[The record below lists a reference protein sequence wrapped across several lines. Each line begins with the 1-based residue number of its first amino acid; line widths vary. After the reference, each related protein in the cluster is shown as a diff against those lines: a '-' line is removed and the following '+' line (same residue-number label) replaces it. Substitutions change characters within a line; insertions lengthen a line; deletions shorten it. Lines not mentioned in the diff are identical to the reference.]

1 MDQMDCKP
9 YQPLPKVRCEMELA
23 YTSSS
28 DESED
33 GLSPR
38 KSLDSRETLHE
49 YSNELRMNYNC
60 HKKDIMQT
68 VEESR
73 QAIEFCEAPSVLC
86 GRYQAD
92 RCDPSQHGY
101 PMIMGSDVDTE
112 TEGAASPDHALRLW
126 MREIKSEHSSC
137 LSSRANSMLSL
148 TDTEQERKSDV
159 ENELPAGCH
168 SKFTF
173 RPLPPPP
180 PPPHG
185 CTCRSQQTHSLDTLQ
200 RNTMTVQSNLS
211 PASTEPPANAQ
222 QDTAQL
228 HNSWVL
234 NSNIPLETRH
244 FLFKPGSGTSSLYGT
259 TNPSYPLTSNTVYS
273 PPPRPLPR
281 STFSRP
287 AFTFNKPYKCCNWK
301 CTALSATAITVTLA
315 LLLAYVIAVHLF
327 GLTWQLQPVHGQL
340 YENGGSKSF
349 TGLENLDITSST
361 LGGKGSDKDDMKDK
375 GDLGG
380 KTVNVFQRGRAI
392 DTGEVDI
399 GMQVMQTI
407 PPGHFWRFQ
416 VTADH
421 PLYLK
426 FNVSLAKDALLGIY
440 GRRNLPPT
448 HTQFDFVKLLDG
460 KQLIKHEV
468 KTSEKSK
475 NNTPQNLILM
485 TLQEAGFIEYMDSG
499 TWHFA
504 FYNDGK
510 KVEQVFVLTS
520 VIESMDEC
528 STNCNGNG
536 ECLSGHCHCFP
547 GFIGP
552 DCARDSCPVLCSAN
566 GQYDKGHCLC
576 HNEWKGPECDVPGDE
591 CIDPTCHGH
600 GTCIAGMCICVP
612 GYRGQSCEEEDC
624 LDPTCSGHGVC
635 VQSKCH
641 CTAGWGGLKC
651 ESPAPV
657 CHELC
662 SGHGTLLADTETCSC
677 DLNWTGSDC
686 STEIC
691 EVDCG
696 DHGVCLGGLCHCEKG
711 WGGQSCDQHVCHPR
725 CTEHGKCKDGKCEC
739 SSGWEGE
746 HCTVAQHLDN
756 VVKEGCPGLC
766 NGNGRCTLDQNGW
779 HCVCQA
785 GWSGAGCN
793 VIMEMACD
801 DNRDNDG
808 DGLTDCMDPDCCRQT
823 ICYTGQLCQG
833 SPDPLDLIQQSQLPF
848 PFQPPRLFYD
858 RIKFLVGKEN
868 THVLPSDGLFDSNSV
883 CVVRGQVVA
892 VDETPLVG
900 VNISFLNHEDYGYTI
915 SRQDGSFDLVAIGG
929 ISITLVFERGP
940 FIMENRTLWLPWNKF
955 VVVDKVIM
963 RRAESN
969 PPYCDLSS
977 FSTLNPIV
985 LPSPLT
991 TFTGSCPQ
999 RGPAIPEIQVVQE
1012 EIAVP
1017 ASFVKLSYLS
1027 SRAPGYKSL
1036 LRIIMAHG
1044 FIPTGLVK
1052 VHLMIAIEGRLF
1064 QKWFPA
1070 RPDLAHTFTWN
1081 KTDVYGQKVSGLAE
1095 VEVSVGYEYEACPD
1109 VILWEKRTAILQGF
1123 EKDASN
1129 LGGWSLDK
1137 HHVLNV
1143 QSGILH
1149 KGNGENQFIS
1159 QQPFVIASIMGNGRQ
1174 RSVACPNC
1182 NSLAKDNKL
1191 YAPVA
1196 LACGS
1201 DGSTY
1206 IGDFNFVRRVFP
1218 SGNAINILE
1227 LRNRDMRHSHSPA
1240 HKYYLAVDP
1249 VSGLLYLSDTST
1261 RRVYRVK
1268 SLTQTKDLLRNSQVV
1283 AGTGDQCLP
1292 FDQNHCGDG
1301 GKASEASLT
1310 SPRGIAVD
1318 KYGFIFFVDGTTIRK
1333 VNQNGIITTIIGSNG
1348 LTSTQPLS
1356 CDSVM
1361 DISQVRLEWPTD
1373 LAVNPIDN
1381 SLYVLDNNIVL
1392 QVLETSRVRI
1402 VAGRP
1407 IHCQVPGINHS
1418 LLSKMAIHST
1428 LESARA
1434 IAVSHSGALYIA
1446 ETDERKINRIQQ
1458 VTTNGEIFIFTGT
1471 STECDCKIDPNCN
1484 CFSGDGGYAKDGKL
1498 KTPTSLAV
1506 SPDGTLY
1513 IADLANIRIRAVT
1526 RNKPRYS
1533 RSNLYEVASP
1543 ADQEL
1548 YLFNVNGT
1556 HLNTLNLIT
1565 GDYIYNF
1572 SYNNNGDVST
1582 ISGNNG
1588 NSLHIRRD
1596 ANGAP
1601 LWLVV
1606 PGGQVYWLTI
1616 SNNGALKRVSTYG
1629 NDLAMLTYH
1638 GNTGLLATKN
1648 NENGWTTVY
1657 EYDSDG
1663 HLTNVTFPTG
1673 QVSTFYSEVDK
1684 SVQVEANL
1692 SNKENFAVTTNFSAT
1707 NAAYTFRQEHIQ
1719 NTYWVGPDGSLRVN
1733 FASGMELT
1741 LQTEPHLLAGAANPT
1756 MGKCN
1761 ISLPTEHNPNIVEWR
1776 QRKEQT
1782 KGTLAVFGRRFRAHN
1797 RNLLSIDFDRV
1808 TRIGKIYD
1816 DHRKFTLKIQYDRS
1830 GRPVLWTP
1838 SNNFNEV
1845 NVTYSPMGLVT
1856 GMQRGTWV
1864 ERMEYDQ
1871 IGQIISRVLAD
1882 GKIWSYTYSEKSVTL
1897 LLHSQRRY
1905 IFDYDV
1911 TDRLYSVTMPSMVRH
1926 TMQTICSVGYYR
1938 NIYTPPDSSASIIQD
1953 YMEDGRLLQ
1962 TLFLGTGRMVI
1973 YKYTKLSKFS
1983 EILYD
1988 TTQVNFTY
1996 DEAAGVIKT
2005 IQLVHEGFTC
2015 TVRFRQTGPLVAR
2028 QIFRFSDEDLVN
2040 ARFDYSYNNFRITSM
2055 QAMINETPLPID
2067 LYRHDDVSGRSEQFG
2082 KFSVIYY
2089 DLNQIITTAVM
2100 THTKKFNANGQV
2112 REVQFEILRS
2122 ITYWMTVQYDNM
2134 GRTIMCEVRVGPDAN
2149 LTKHSY
2155 EYDADGQLQTVSINN
2170 KPQWRYNYD
2179 LNGNINLMSYENSAH
2194 VTPLRYD
2201 LRDRINRFG
2210 EVPYRMDEDGFLQQ
2224 RGDTMF
2230 DYNSNGLLDRAYSTT
2245 GGWSM
2250 LYRYD
2255 GLGRRVARK
2264 TNAAQ
2269 HLQFF
2274 YADLI
2279 NPTRVTHIY
2288 NHTNS
2293 EITSLYYDLQ
2303 GHLIAMEISNGEEF
2317 YVTCDNTGTPLAVFS
2332 NSGQV
2337 IKQMQYTPYGDIY
2350 QDTNANF
2357 QVVIGFHGGLYD
2369 PLSKLLHLGRR
2380 DYDVVS
2386 GRWTTPNYDLWK
2398 DLNNNLSPFNL
2409 YSFKSNNPVSTVQDI
2424 AQFTTDIGS
2433 WLELFGFQLHNVV
2446 PGFPKPE
2453 MNVMEATYELMK
2465 TQTRTQDWD
2474 PSKVVLGIQCELQKQ
2489 LKSFISLERLPQAY
2503 IRNYHK
2509 CQDKRPRFAAVA
2521 SVFGKG
2527 VKFAVK
2533 DGQVMADIIGVASDD
2548 SRRIAAILNGAD
2560 YLEDLHFTVDG
2571 RDTHYFI
2578 KSGPLEEDLA
2588 IIGNAGSGR
2597 VLENGVNVTV
2607 SQMTS
2612 VVNRRTRRFADIQLQ
2627 YGAMGFNIR
2636 YGATIDE
2643 EKVHVLEMARQRAV
2657 DRAWA
2662 KEQRRA
2668 QEGEVGA
2675 RSWTEGEK
2683 PELLSNGRVD
2693 GYDGYFVLPVEQFPE
2708 LSDSANNIQ
2717 FMRQS
2722 EIGKR

>member
-33 GLSPR
+33 GRSPH
-38 KSLDSRETLHE
+38 KAYNSRETLHE
-49 YSNELRMNYNC
+49 FNKELRMNYNS

-73 QAIEFCEAPSVLC
+73 QALEFCEAPPVLC
-86 GRYQAD
+86 GGYQAD
-92 RCDPSQHGY
+92 MCDPSHHGY
-101 PMIMGSDVDTE
+101 PMIIGSDVDTE

-148 TDTEQERKSDV
+148 TDTEHERKSDV
-159 ENELPAGCH
+159 ENELPAGSH

-185 CTCRSQQTHSLDTLQ
+185 CTCRSQQTQSLDSLQ
-200 RNTMTVQSNLS
+200 RNAMTARSQPS
-211 PASTEPPANAQ
+211 PASTEPPASAQ
-222 QDTAQL
+222 QDSTQL

-273 PPPRPLPR
+273 PPPRPLSR

-349 TGLENLDITSST
+349 TGLENLDTTSSPK
-361 LGGKGSDKDDMKDK
+361 GGKGSDKDDMK
-375 GDLGG
+375 GGLGG
-380 KTVNVFQRGRAI
+380 KSVNVFQRGRAI

-407 PPGHFWRFQ
+407 PPGLFWRLQ
-416 VTADH
+416 VTTEH
-421 PLYLK
+421 SLYLK

-460 KQLIKHEV
+460 KQLIKQET
-468 KTSEKSK
+468 KAPDKSK
-475 NNTPQNLILM
+475 HTPRNLILM
-485 TLQEAGFIEYMDSG
+485 ALQEAGFIEYMDPG
-499 TWHFA
+499 TWHLA

-510 KVEQVFVLTS
+510 KMEQVFVLTS
-520 VIESMDEC
+520 VI
-528 STNCNGNG
+528 
-536 ECLSGHCHCFP
+536 
-547 GFIGP
+547 
-552 DCARDSCPVLCSAN
+552 DSCPVLCSAN
-566 GQYDKGHCLC
+566 GQYEKGHCLC
-576 HNEWKGPECDVPGDE
+576 HSEWKGPECDVPGDQ
-591 CIDPTCHGH
+591 CIDPTCQGH
-600 GTCIAGMCICVP
+600 GTCVGGLCICVP
-612 GYRGQSCEEEDC
+612 GYRGESCEEEDC
-624 LDPTCSGHGVC
+624 FDPTCSGHGVC
-635 VQSKCH
+635 VQTECH
-641 CTAGWGGLKC
+641 CAAGWGGLQC
-651 ESPAPV
+651 EVPAAV
-657 CHELC
+657 CHEQC
-662 SGHGTLLADTETCSC
+662 TGHGTLLPETNTCIC
-677 DLNWTGSDC
+677 DHNWTGSDC
-686 STEIC
+686 SAEIC

-696 DHGVCLGGLCHCEKG
+696 KHGICLDGICHCEKG
-711 WGGQSCDQHVCHPR
+711 WGSLTCDQHECHPR
-725 CTEHGKCKDGKCEC
+725 CIEHGKCKDGKCQC
-739 SSGWEGE
+739 SPGWEGE

-785 GWSGAGCN
+785 GWSGTGCN
-793 VIMEMACD
+793 VIMEMVCD

-808 DGLTDCMDPDCCRQT
+808 DGLIDCMDPDCCKQT
-823 ICYTGQLCQG
+823 VCYTGQLCQG

-848 PFQPPRLFYD
+848 PLHPPRRFYD
-858 RIKFLVGKEN
+858 RIKFLVGKDN
-868 THVLPSDGLFDSNSV
+868 THVLPSDGLFDNSRV
-883 CVVRGQVVA
+883 CVIRGQVTA

-900 VNISFLNHEDYGYTI
+900 VNISFLHHLDYGYTI

-929 ISITLVFERGP
+929 ISVTLIFERAP
-940 FIMENRTLWLPWNKF
+940 FITENRTLWLPWNRF

-963 RRAESN
+963 KGIGSKA
-969 PPYCDLSS
+969 PFCDTSS
-977 FSTLNPIV
+977 FATLNPIV
-985 LPSPLT
+985 LSSPLT
-991 TFTGSCPQ
+991 MFTGSCPE

-1012 EIAVP
+1012 EIAIP

-1036 LRIIMAHG
+1036 LRIIMTHA
-1044 FIPTGLVK
+1044 FIPTGLIK

-1070 RPDLAHTFTWN
+1070 GPDLASTFTWN
-1081 KTDVYGQKVSGLAE
+1081 KTDVYGQKVSGLTEA
-1095 VEVSVGYEYEACPD
+1095 EVSVGYEYETCPD
-1109 VILWEKRTAILQGF
+1109 LILWEKRTTILQGF
-1123 EKDASN
+1123 EKDASK

-1137 HHVLNV
+1137 HHVLNI

-1159 QQPFVIASIMGNGRQ
+1159 QQPLVITSIMGNGRQ

-1182 NSLAKDNKL
+1182 NSLAHDNKL

-1196 LACGS
+1196 VACGP
-1201 DGSTY
+1201 DGSVY
-1206 IGDFNFVRRVFP
+1206 IGDFNFVRRIFP

-1249 VSGLLYLSDTST
+1249 VSGLLYLSDTSS
-1261 RRVYRVK
+1261 RKVYRVK
-1268 SLTQTKDLLRNSQVV
+1268 SLVQTKDLLRNSQVV

-1301 GKASEASLT
+1301 GKAFEASLT

-1333 VNQNGIITTIIGSNG
+1333 VDQDGVITTIIGSNG

-1356 CDSVM
+1356 CESVM

-1392 QVLETSRVRI
+1392 QVSETSRVRI

-1407 IHCQVPGINHS
+1407 IHCQVPGINHFPM
-1418 LLSKMAIHST
+1418 SKVAVHST

-1434 IAVSHSGALYIA
+1434 VAVSHSGVLYIA

-1458 VTTNGEIFIFTGT
+1458 VTTNGEIFIFAGT

-1484 CFSGDGGYAKDGKL
+1484 CFSGDGGYAKDAKL

-1513 IADLANIRIRAVT
+1513 IADLANIRIRAVSK
-1526 RNKPRYS
+1526 NKPRC
-1533 RSNLYEVASP
+1533 NHLNVYEVASP

-1548 YLFNVNGT
+1548 YLFNINGT

-1565 GDYIYNF
+1565 GDYVYNF
-1572 SYNNNGDVST
+1572 SYTSEGDIST
-1582 ISGNNG
+1582 IAGNNG

-1601 LWLVV
+1601 QWLVV

-1616 SNNGALKRVSTYG
+1616 SNNGALKRVSAQG
-1629 NDLAMLTYH
+1629 HDLAMMTYH

-1657 EYDSDG
+1657 EYDNDG

-1673 QVSTFYSEVDK
+1673 QVSSFYRDVDK
-1684 SVQVEANL
+1684 SVLVEANL
-1692 SNKENFAVTTNFSAT
+1692 SNRENFAITVNFSAT
-1707 NAAYTFRQEHIQ
+1707 NAVYIYSQGHIQ
-1719 NTYWVGPDGSLRVN
+1719 NTYRVGPDGSLQVS

-1741 LQTEPHLLAGAANPT
+1741 MQTEPHLLAGAANPT
-1756 MGKCN
+1756 MGKRN

-1776 QRKEQT
+1776 QRKEQI
-1782 KGTLAVFGRRFRAHN
+1782 KGNLAVFGRRFRAHN
-1797 RNLLSIDFDRV
+1797 RNLLSIDFDRR

-1816 DHRKFTLKIQYDRS
+1816 DHRKFTLKIQYDQL
-1830 GRPVLWTP
+1830 GRPVIWAP
-1838 SNNFNEV
+1838 SNKFNEV
-1845 NVTYSPMGLVT
+1845 NVTYSSMGMLT
-1856 GMQRGTWV
+1856 SIQRGTCI

-1871 IGQIISRVLAD
+1871 SGRIISRVLAD

-1905 IFDYDV
+1905 IFDYDQ
-1911 TDRLYSVTMPSMVRH
+1911 TDRLFSVTMPSMVRH
-1926 TMQTICSVGYYR
+1926 TLQTICSVGYHR
-1938 NIYTPPDSSASIIQD
+1938 NIYSPPDSRASIIQD
-1953 YMEDGRLLQ
+1953 YTEDGRLLQ
-1962 TLFLGTGRMVI
+1962 TLYLGTGRMVI
-1973 YKYTKLSKFS
+1973 YKYTRLSKFS
-1983 EILYD
+1983 EIVYD
-1988 TTQVNFTY
+1988 TIQVNFTY

-2005 IQLVHEGFTC
+2005 IQLIHEGFTC
-2015 TVRFRQTGPLVAR
+2015 TVRFRQTGPLIAR
-2028 QIFRFSDEDLVN
+2028 QIFRFSDDNLVN
-2040 ARFDYSYNNFRITSM
+2040 ARFDYSYNNLRITSM

-2067 LYRHDDVSGRSEQFG
+2067 LYRHDDVSGRTEQFG

-2089 DLNQIITTAVM
+2089 DLNQIITTTVM
-2100 THTKKFNANGQV
+2100 THTKRFNTNGQV

-2122 ITYWMTVQYDNM
+2122 ITYWMTIQYDNM
-2134 GRTIMCEVRVGPDAN
+2134 GRMITCEIRVGTDTN

-2155 EYDADGQLQTVSINN
+2155 EYDADGQLQTVSVNN
-2170 KPQWRYNYD
+2170 KPKWRYNYD
-2179 LNGNINLMSYENSAH
+2179 LNGNINLMSYENNAH
-2194 VTPLRYD
+2194 LTPLRYD
-2201 LRDRINRFG
+2201 LRDRITRFG
-2210 EVPYRMDEDGFLQQ
+2210 DVQYKLDEDGFLKQ
-2224 RGDTMF
+2224 RGDIIF
-2230 DYNSNGLLDRAYSTT
+2230 VYNSNGLLSRAYDNIA
-2245 GGWSM
+2245 GWSM

-2255 GLGRRVARK
+2255 GLGRRVASE
-2264 TNAAQ
+2264 TNTGQ
-2269 HLQFF
+2269 YLQYF

-2279 NPTRVTHIY
+2279 HPTRVTHMY

-2317 YVTCDNTGTPLAVFS
+2317 YITCDNTGTPLAVFS
-2332 NSGQV
+2332 NSGQL
-2337 IKQMQYTPYGDIY
+2337 IKQLQYTPYGEIY
-2350 QDTNANF
+2350 QDSNSDF
-2357 QVVIGFHGGLYD
+2357 QVIIGFHGGLYD
-2369 PLSKLLHLGRR
+2369 PLTKLVHLGRR
-2380 DYDVVS
+2380 DYDAMS
-2386 GRWTTPNYDLWK
+2386 GRWTTPNYNLWE
-2398 DLNNNLSPFNL
+2398 DLNSHLFPFNL
-2409 YSFKSNNPVSTVQDI
+2409 YSFKNNNPISTVQDI
-2424 AQFTTDIGS
+2424 AHFTTDIGS
-2433 WLELFGFQLHNVV
+2433 WLQLFGFQLHNVV
-2446 PGFPKPE
+2446 PGFPKPK
-2453 MNVMEATYELMK
+2453 MNVMEATYELLK
-2465 TQTRTQDWD
+2465 TQSRTQNWD
-2474 PSKVVLGIQCELQKQ
+2474 PSKVVLGVQCELQKQ

-2503 IRNYHK
+2503 TRNRK
-2509 CQDKRPRFAAVA
+2509 NCQDNRPRFAAIP
-2521 SVFGKG
+2521 SMFGKG
-2527 VKFAVK
+2527 VKFAIQ
-2533 DGQVMADIIGVASDD
+2533 DGKVTADIIGVASDD
-2548 SRRIAAILNGAD
+2548 SRRIAAVLNGAD
-2560 YLEDLHFTVDG
+2560 YLESLHFTIDG
-2571 RDTHYFI
+2571 RDTHYFV

-2588 IIGNAGSGR
+2588 IIGNTGGGR

-2627 YGAMGFNIR
+2627 YGALSFNIR
-2636 YGATIDE
+2636 YGATIEE
-2643 EKVHVLEMARQRAV
+2643 EKTHVLEMARQRAV
-2657 DRAWA
+2657 AQAWA
-2662 KEQRRA
+2662 KEQRRV
-2668 QEGEVGA
+2668 QEGEEGI

-2683 PELLSNGRVD
+2683 QQLLSSGSVQ
-2693 GYDGYFVLPVEQFPE
+2693 GYDGFFVLFVEQYPD